1 MCRRGS
7 AFCTACDCLGAHTPV
22 DKQGTSRRELTA
34 ALPVQD
40 MEAVL
45 RWCWGA
51 AQDLEK
57 YNSKLS
63 DLEQRVHDAISKGHD
78 TEEMHK
84 LETRLQNVHSSGG
97 GQGQLKELEKQVEK
111 ATH

>member
-1 MCRRGS
+1 MPMRG
-7 AFCTACDCLGAHTPV
+7 C
-22 DKQGTSRRELTA
+22 
-34 ALPVQD
+34 
-40 MEAVL
+40 
-45 RWCWGA
+45 GA

-63 DLEQRVHDAISKGHD
+63 DLEHRVHEAISKGQD
-78 TEEMHK
+78 TEDLHK

>member
-1 MCRRGS
+1 M
-7 AFCTACDCLGAHTPV
+7 H
-22 DKQGTSRRELTA
+22 E
-34 ALPVQD
+34 
-40 MEAVL
+40 
-45 RWCWGA
+45 
-51 AQDLEK
+51 
-57 YNSKLS
+57 
-63 DLEQRVHDAISKGHD
+63 AISKGHD